1 MTTAIIIISLSIA
14 VIYSVMI
21 LIFAVSF
28 FFRKD
33 DEHSVQSDTGF
44 VSVIIAL
51 RNESRNVQNL
61 LSGLLSQDYA
71 YGFEIILV
79 DDHSDDNSC
88 AIIEEFADERIRLF
102 NLPLGLD
109 GKKQALRFGVLQ
121 AKGEILLFT
130 DADCSLSTNWISLMT
145 SQLIAKDLQ
154 MLCGPVEFEN
164 SDSLFNEMFLLEFA
178 SLTGSGAAGFFI
190 NKPFM
195 CNGANYA
202 VSKTVFD
209 EASRHFN
216 DKYSS
221 GDDVFLLHYIS
232 NKHKVGFIKN
242 YDATVKTKAPESLK
256 SFFNQRI
263 RWASKTSG
271 YRNPFAIFTA
281 AVTFLMSALILGLLV
296 FSVFNMDYFR
306 FLIFTLFAKT
316 IVDFIFLVPV
326 TRFYKK
332 TYLLT
337 WLPLLQIFYPI
348 YISVTALMSMFYKPY
363 WKGRRIR

>member
-21 LIFAVSF
+21 LVFAVSF

-33 DEHSVQSDTGF
+33 DVFVDQSDTGF

-51 RNESRNVQNL
+51 RNESKNVQNL

-88 AIIEEFADERIRLF
+88 AIIEAFADERIRLF

-109 GKKQALRFGVLQ
+109 GKKHALRFGVLQ
-121 AKGEILLFT
+121 AKGKILLFT
-130 DADCSLSTNWISLMT
+130 DADCRLSTNWISLMT
-145 SQLIAKDLQ
+145 SHLRAKDLQ
-154 MLCGPVEFEN
+154 MLCGPVEFEK
-164 SDSLFNEMFLLEFA
+164 SGSVFSEMFQLEFM

-202 VSKTVFD
+202 VTKTVFN
-209 EASRHFN
+209 EASQHFN
-216 DKYSS
+216 EKYSS
-221 GDDVFLLHYIS
+221 GDDVFLLHHIS
-232 NKHKVGFIKN
+232 KKYKVGFLKN
-242 YDATVKTKAPESLK
+242 CTATVKTKAPDSLS

-281 AVTFLMSALILGLLV
+281 AITFLMSALIIGLLV
-296 FSVFNMDYFR
+296 FSLFNMDYFR
-306 FLIFTLFAKT
+306 FLIFTFFAKT

-332 TYLLT
+332 TYFLI

-348 YISVTALMSMFYKPY
+348 YISLTALMSVFYKPY
-363 WKGRRIR
+363 WKSRRIR